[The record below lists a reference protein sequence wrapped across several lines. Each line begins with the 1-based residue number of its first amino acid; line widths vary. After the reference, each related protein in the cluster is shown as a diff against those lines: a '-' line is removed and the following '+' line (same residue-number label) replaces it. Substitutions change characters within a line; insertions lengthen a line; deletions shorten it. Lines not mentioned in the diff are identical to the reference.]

1 MTTLT
6 LSDIAA
12 RHLLTSI
19 KDDVLTIT
27 MNRPNKLNGWTM
39 DMMESLK
46 EAFSLANT
54 DENVKAI
61 ILTGVGKYYSAG
73 VNLAGTLKVMPPKAL
88 HELIVKNNQRLF
100 EVFLNCEKPL
110 LVAINGPAIGASVT
124 SATLANCIV
133 AADNATFSTPFSALG
148 ITPEGCSSY
157 HFPRLL
163 GEENCQRMLG
173 KEGWKPTAEEAL
185 TVGLVQKVVPQALL
199 MEEANR
205 IAQDWITNK
214 EERQFLANSSLK
226 ALQAANTSESVQLAD
241 AFMSA
246 AFLKAQARFFFTKK
260 KYAPSITFCML
271 WALRPLWARFL

>member
-246 AFLKAQARFFFTKK
+246 AFLKAQAHFFFTKK

>member
-19 KDDVLTIT
+19 KDEVLTIT

-54 DENVKAI
+54 DKNVKAI

>member
-12 RHLLTSI
+12 NHLLTSI
-19 KDDVLTIT
+19 ENNILTIT

-54 DENVKAI
+54 NENVKAI

-205 IAQDWITNK
+205 IAQDWVINK
-214 EERQFLANSSLK
+214 EARQFLAGSSLK
-226 ALQAANTSESVQLAD
+226 ALQAANIQESIDLAD

-246 AFLKAQARFFFTKK
+246 AFLKAQARFFFNKK

-271 WALRPLWARFL
+271 WALRPLWARFI

>member
-54 DENVKAI
+54 DKNVKAI

>member
-54 DENVKAI
+54 DKNVKAI

-133 AADNATFSTPFSALG
+133 AADNATFSTPFSALS

>member
-1 MTTLT
+1 MDSLKLPT
-6 LSDIAA
+6 IASS
-12 RHLLTSI
+12 HLLTDI
-19 KDDVLTIT
+19 RNNILTIK

-73 VNLAGTLKVMPPKAL
+73 VNLAGTLKIMPPKAL

-260 KYAPSITFCML
+260 KYAPSLTFCML

>member
-1 MTTLT
+1 
-6 LSDIAA
+6 
-12 RHLLTSI
+12 
-19 KDDVLTIT
+19 
-27 MNRPNKLNGWTM
+27 M

-88 HELIVKNNQRLF
+88 HGLIVKNNQRLF